1 MRKLIVVIALVGI
14 ILPLVGCGSVNEYRS
29 DRSRL
34 APIRSSAVYAVR
46 EDRQQGKAKCIEKD
60 IVKALRKGMKVEII
74 GAARAIGMV
83 DNREREVYIQVRYPV
98 GAKDQESVNLR
109 IWGFRGKNEVR
120 KFLELAQP
128 NETAYI
134 QVPNPPGARRS
145 ALLHPNRSIHFGGIV
160 KAEGID
166 YGDRGL
172 ISLPAACIRFAAR
185 KAVPPGLEGVPLP
198 PPPETG
204 VDARTPAGRRVPE
217 VIVVP
222 PVVK

>member
-1 MRKLIVVIALVGI
+1 MKFFIMVIAIAAIV
-14 ILPLVGCGSVNEYRS
+14 LPLVGCSSVNEYRA

-46 EDRQQGKAKCIEKD
+46 EDRQQGKAKAIESD
-60 IVKALRKGMKVEII
+60 IIKALRKGMKVEII

-83 DNREREVYIQVRYPV
+83 DNQEREVYLQVRYPV

-109 IWGFRGKNEVR
+109 IWGFRGSAEVK

-134 QVPNPPGARRS
+134 QIPAPPGARRS
-145 ALLHPNRSIHFGGIV
+145 ALLHPNRTVRFGGII
-160 KAEGID
+160 KSEGLD
-166 YGDRGL
+166 YDDRGL
-172 ISLPAACIRFAAR
+172 ISLPSSCIRFAAR
-185 KAVPPGLEGVPLP
+185 KAVPEGLEGVSLP

-204 VDARTPAGRRVPE
+204 VDARSSAGRRVPE
-217 VIVVP
+217 VIPIPEVA
-222 PVVK
+222 K